1 MPSTRIMT
9 RGARTIIKQAYAGHR
24 LTLWLL
30 ICVISVLSAGCPT
43 AVQYQPNE
51 GIVDTLGVVP
61 ARQRLQ
67 EIVARSVN
75 PQVTESEVTDD
86 FLQYRFRQ
94 AVAGFPTGAIL
105 ENRIHFLNVGRLE
118 VFENN
123 LVIIRTAGGLALAR
137 FFFWYHTDVINII
150 HILYFFRGPTATVNS
165 KTRSD
170 LPSNAL
176 LSH

>member
-1 MPSTRIMT
+1 MPSTSIMT

-67 EIVARSVN
+67 EIVARSIN

-123 LVIIRTAGGLALAR
+123 LVIIRTAGDIALAQ
-137 FFFWYHTDVINII
+137 FIFGNHQDAKMFADLLTS
-150 HILYFFRGPTATVNS
+150 FRAQRARGS
-165 KTRSD
+165 SGTR
-170 LPSNAL
+170 
-176 LSH
+176 

>member
-1 MPSTRIMT
+1 MPSTSIMT
-9 RGARTIIKQAYAGHR
+9 RGTRITIKQAYAGHR

-30 ICVISVLSAGCPT
+30 ICVVSALSVGCPT

-51 GIVDTLGVVP
+51 GIVDTLGVAP

-67 EIVARSVN
+67 EIVARSIN
-75 PQVTESEVTDD
+75 PQVTEAEVTDD

-105 ENRIHFLNVGRLE
+105 ENRLHFLNVGRIE

-123 LVIIRTAGGLALAR
+123 LVIIRTAGNIALAQ
-137 FFFWYHTDVINII
+137 FIFGNHQDAKMFADLLTS
-150 HILYFFRGPTATVNS
+150 FRAQRVRGGS
-165 KTRSD
+165 GTR
-170 LPSNAL
+170 
-176 LSH
+176 

>member
-67 EIVARSVN
+67 EIVARSIN

-123 LVIIRTAGGLALAR
+123 LVIIRTAGDIALAQFIFGNYQDAR
-137 FFFWYHTDVINII
+137 MFGD
-150 HILYFFRGPTATVNS
+150 LLASFRAR
-165 KTRSD
+165 RSRGR
-170 LPSNAL
+170 
-176 LSH
+176 